1 MCLQLAEKKESTL
14 VVLGNFFVNPKFRLK
29 INLRSIERTRKI
41 IKKNFF
47 KTDIEHLSQQLM
59 AKLAVP
65 PVESS
70 TIFIDDPSTRHSVLG
85 PRQIEVRCLYL
96 DDIIG
101 KRECLCG

>member
-1 MCLQLAEKKESTL
+1 
-14 VVLGNFFVNPKFRLK
+14 
-29 INLRSIERTRKI
+29 
-41 IKKNFF
+41 
-47 KTDIEHLSQQLM
+47 M

-85 PRQIEVRCLYL
+85 PRQIEVRCVYL

-101 KRECLCG
+101 KRVYVCVVGNFTSLLTDISTNVKLLTACLFSQFNLCDHTNPITAKR